1 LLNDELDQS
10 FFDYIN
16 SHRVAEVKRC
26 LLDPA
31 YGSQA
36 ILGIAKASGFS
47 SKTAFNAAFREH
59 AGVTPSEFRR
69 RSRVQSGAPP
79 T

>member
-1 LLNDELDQS
+1 
-10 FFDYIN
+10 
-16 SHRVAEVKRC
+16 VAEVKRC

-36 ILGIAKASGFS
+36 ILEIARASGFS

-69 RSRVQSGAPP
+69 RSRGESGAQPS
-79 T
+79 